1 MSWANNYDQDFLSK
15 ADAVLYL
22 LLLLTCLG
30 FGPEYELLKC
40 PLQTIRDP
48 LDGEL
53 FLLIEGSHIQQPLPA
68 TINHR
73 SRQRKTENL
82 NNVTR

>member
-1 MSWANNYDQDFLSK
+1 MTMIFIEAN
-15 ADAVLYL
+15 AVEYC
-22 LLLLTCLG
+22 TVNVDRAG

-73 SRQRKTENL
+73 SRQRTTENL